1 MTQKMA
7 KKDEFTRVTLADIA
21 REMAKPRLAKS
32 VRSAVEAAEEED
44 SRIRPLHS
52 PRGRREN

>member
-1 MTQKMA
+1 MA
-7 KKDEFTRVTLADIA
+7 KKDEFTRVTLVDIA

-32 VRSAVEAAEEED
+32 VRAAVEAAEEED

-52 PRGRREN
+52 PRGRHEN